1 MLSTEDD
8 VELSV
13 VKLVLYAMAE
23 VFCNT
28 AFCVTSEDSIS
39 VVVVTWS
46 ELISVVGDV
55 DIRSTMPGDDG
66 VAMSFVVSIVPDSSE
81 EGTTLLML
89 LLLLLLLLLLPTML
103 TKEDDVEVSVD
114 RLVL

>member
-1 MLSTEDD
+1 MLSTEDV

-28 AFCVTSEDSIS
+28 AFCVTSDDSIS

-46 ELISVVGDV
+46 ELISVVSDV
-55 DIRSTMPGDDG
+55 DIRSRMPCDDG

-81 EGTTLLML
+81 EGSTLLLML
-89 LLLLLLLLLLPTML
+89 LLLLRLLLPSML
-103 TKEDDVEVSVD
+103 SKEDDVEVSVD